1 MGGLAVVVLAGMAD
15 RPVPVAAR
23 LMTRVPSRPGE
34 DRVMGSSGREV
45 RPGAG
50 LFVGHPEMEPGRP
63 SGATVKTAVSLSV
76 DPRPAVSMTGVL
88 ITGARMIVASPTV
101 ACPIADR
108 EAVASMMVMRATA
121 GLVAPR
127 RPTVDLTIS
136 PAVKRVPMAPNPLP
150 MTCSGG
156 VMPPRLLSKR
166 DARFIASGAPVR
178 CGVLPNSCSFFGMP
192 KPLEFL

>member
-1 MGGLAVVVLAGMAD
+1 MGGLAVVVHAGMAD
-15 RPVPVAAR
+15 RPAPVAAR

-50 LFVGHPEMEPGRP
+50 PFVGHPEMEPGRP
-63 SGATVKTAVSLSV
+63 AGATVKTAVSVSV
-76 DPRPAVSMTGVL
+76 DPRSAVSMTGVL
-88 ITGARMIVASPTV
+88 IIGARMIVASPTV
-101 ACPIADR
+101 ARPIADR

-136 PAVKRVPMAPNPLP
+136 PAVKRVPMAPTPLP

-156 VMPPRLLSKR
+156 VMPPRLLSNR

-178 CGVLPNSCSFFGMP
+178 
-192 KPLEFL
+192 

>member
-1 MGGLAVVVLAGMAD
+1 MTAARPARLVVGSPVEAAHPAGGLAVVVLAGMAD

-34 DRVMGSSGREV
+34 DPVMGSSGGREV

-50 LFVGHPEMEPGRP
+50 PFVGHPEMEPGRP
-63 SGATVKTAVSLSV
+63 AGATVKT
-76 DPRPAVSMTGVL
+76 AVSMTGVL
-88 ITGARMIVASPTV
+88 ITVARMIVASPTV
-101 ACPIADR
+101 ARPIADR

-136 PAVKRVPMAPNPLP
+136 PAVKRVPMEPNP
-150 MTCSGG
+150 
-156 VMPPRLLSKR
+156 
-166 DARFIASGAPVR
+166 
-178 CGVLPNSCSFFGMP
+178 
-192 KPLEFL
+192 